1 MSIKP
6 WVVHCKDRK
15 QCKRGGYEST
25 MLGLNKKTLIKNG
38 DQY

>member
-15 QCKRGGYEST
+15 QCKKRRLRINYAWA
-25 MLGLNKKTLIKNG
+25 K
-38 DQY
+38 